1 MPFFPQIPTWEN
13 ATLMTTQF
21 LGLNRGLSIADG
33 EMADMHNMS
42 SDNFPVLS
50 TRQSRGKPVFPVAD
64 GGITE
69 HDGAVSGML
78 GTDRLIVCAGEKV
91 YMDGEEVPIT
101 LSAES
106 HMQPKHLVSMGAY
119 VCIWPDKVYFNTA
132 NLADHGSMGMK
143 WTPAADAVISAMM
156 CRKDGTNYDMESITV
171 SDTAPAEPEDQ
182 QLWLDTSGENDVL
195 KQYSTIYQEWVQ
207 VATTFI
213 KIQATGIGKDL
224 KDADVVHL
232 SGVRAGS
239 NTAPVAETKEETLTF
254 TSPNFYLYSSFT
266 TTHVNGVLK
275 HTTASTKTHTITFPV
290 SGIPA
295 GAHVTSARLSF
306 MALPS
311 AYGAKV
317 LTVNG
322 VAVNEDRDTP
332 NVVDVDV
339 TGNGEVS
346 CKFVFQSNNRAS
358 SLGDHGGSVQFTDIT
373 LNVTYGVTG
382 GGEEEVSDADSKQ
395 LEALNTTNI
404 IYGRGDDYIIVA
416 GLLRRHLT
424 LANSIAVEL
433 KIPDLDYVCEANNRL
448 WGCSYSRIDG
458 TLTNEIR
465 ACALGDFRNWYKFDG
480 TSMESYVMSVGSD
493 GPFTGAF
500 SLQGVPLMWK
510 EDYLHKISGT
520 QPSNYTLNTIKCRG
534 VQDGSWRSLAVVN
547 ETLYYKARTDVM
559 AYDGAMPYAVSEKLG
574 TDRYHDAVGG
584 GYRDKYYICM
594 QDDSALWHVYVW
606 DSAKGLWHKE
616 DNVHIP
622 HMASVDGDLVLAVEE
637 EEKTFLRTVGNASK
651 SEEEFPWS
659 VTFGVFGYAYE
670 RAKYL
675 SRFNI
680 RAQMTPGSEMTFE
693 IMYDSNKEWE
703 NMGTMKSK
711 TLRTFMLPVIP
722 RRCDHCQIRIRGTG
736 KVSIY
741 SIARVFEE
749 GGN

>member
-50 TRQSRGKPVFPVAD
+50 TRGSRGKPVFPVEG

-143 WTPAADAVISAMM
+143 WTPAADAVVSAMM

-195 KQYSTIYQEWVQ
+195 KQYSLIYQEWVQ

-232 SGVRAGS
+232 SGVRAKPMV
-239 NTAPVAETKEETLTF
+239 PVEIPPQSDTLTF
-254 TSPNFYLYSSFT
+254 TAPEFQLYSHYRT
-266 TTHVNGVLK
+266 TVGSDGK
-275 HTTASTKTHTITFPV
+275 PSSTTASMKTNTVTFNV
-290 SGIPA
+290 EGIPA
-295 GAHVTSARLSF
+295 GAKVTGAKLTCMTTSSG
-306 MALPS
+306 
-311 AYGAKV
+311 YGSKV
-317 LTVNG
+317 LTING
-322 VAVNEDRDTP
+322 LKGYEKRLNEVP
-332 NVVDVDV
+332 IEVS
-339 TGNGEVS
+339 GNGEIS
-346 CKFVFQSNNRAS
+346 CKFVFQSNNTAKTS
-358 SLGDHGGSVQFTDIT
+358 GTHGGTVRFYDIVLSVFYE
-373 LNVTYGVTG
+373 VSG
-382 GGEEEVSDADSKQ
+382 GSGEEEASEADKKQ
-395 LEALNTTNI
+395 MEALNTTNH
-404 IYGRGDDYIIVA
+404 IYGRGDDFIIVA
-416 GLLRRHLT
+416 GLLHQQLT
-424 LANSIAVEL
+424 LENSITAEL

-465 ACALGDFRNWYKFDG
+465 ACALGDFRNWFKFEG
-480 TSMESYVMSVGSD
+480 TSMDSYVMSVGSD
-493 GPFTGAF
+493 GPFTAAY

-510 EDYLHKISGT
+510 EDYLHKVSGT
-520 QPSNYTLNTIKCRG
+520 MPSNYTLNTVKCRG
-534 VQDGSWRSLAVVN
+534 VQSGSHRSLAVVN
-547 ETLYYKARTDVM
+547 ETLLYKARTDIM
-559 AYDGAMPYAVSEKLG
+559 AYDGTMPYSVSEKLG
-574 TDRYHDAVGG
+574 STRYHDAVGG
-584 GYRDKYYICM
+584 AYRDKYYVTM
-594 QDDSALWHVYVW
+594 QNELAEWSLYVY
-606 DSAKGLWHKE
+606 DTAKGLWHKE
-616 DNVHIP
+616 DDAHIP
-622 HMASVDGDLVLAVEE
+622 HMASVDGELVLAVEE
-637 EEKTFLRTVGNASK
+637 GEKTFLRTVGTPSATG
-651 SEEEFPWS
+651 EFIPWS

-680 RAQMTPGSEMTFE
+680 RAQMEAGSEMDFE
-693 IMYDSNKEWE
+693 IMYDSNGEWE
-703 NMGTMKSK
+703 HMGTMRSK
-711 TLRTFMLPVIP
+711 TIRTFTLPIIP
-722 RRCDHCQIRIRGTG
+722 RRCDHCQVRISGTG
-736 KVSIY
+736 KVNIY